1 METSMSRIFKSA
13 ALAAA
18 CLGLVVAAPAGAGK
32 SSGGT
37 GGNTATIAFAS
48 TGFAAAAAGPSSGS
62 SVSFKVTAR
71 VKPSAVYSLWVANVC
86 SQDGVTV
93 SAEYH
98 AVQNWVA
105 GPFTVSKSGTQCTA
119 FVWMFPDAWT
129 SLKGGSM
136 TYSVSG

>member
-1 METSMSRIFKSA
+1 MSRIFKSA

-18 CLGLVVAAPAGAGK
+18 CLGLVVTAPAGAGK
-32 SSGGT
+32 GSGGT
-37 GGNTATIAFAS
+37 GGNTATIAFAN
-48 TGFAAAAAGPSSGS
+48 TGFAAAATAGPSAGS
-62 SVSFKVTAR
+62 SVSFEVTAK

-98 AVQNWVA
+98 PVQNWVA
-105 GPFTVSKSGTQCTA
+105 GPFTVSKSGTECTA

-129 SLKGGSM
+129 ALKGGSM